1 MEHIDYHMDMAG
13 EAEAAAA
20 ANANAQAE
28 YELAQQHTEY
38 AQGLHIIN
46 ALADYAIQQEG
57 GAIDALAAYIT
68 LSRIE
73 KMAAELKGQVKDQ
86 AMTDAAKWNEK
97 TFQYFGVEIQK
108 KAAAG
113 RWDFKGLKDW
123 QAAKANLSAIEE
135 RAKAAYQQAT
145 KFGAT
150 TVTADGEEVE
160 LPTYTA
166 GGETLAIKL

>member
-1 MEHIDYHMDMAG
+1 MEQYNTT
-13 EAEAAAA
+13 E
-20 ANANAQAE
+20 
-28 YELAQQHTEY
+28 QQHTEY

-46 ALADYAIQQEG
+46 ALADYAIQQDS
-57 GAIDALAAYIT
+57 GAIDPLAAFIT

-73 KMAAELKGQVKDQ
+73 KMAADLKGQLKDQ
-86 AMTDAAKWNEK
+86 AMSEAAKWSEK
-97 TFQYFGVEIQK
+97 TFHYFGCEVQK
-108 KAAAG
+108 KASAG
-113 RWDFKGLKDW
+113 RWDFKGIKEWHDV
-123 QAAKANLSAIEE
+123 KARLITIEE
-135 RAKAAYQQAT
+135 RAKAAYLQAT

>member
-1 MEHIDYHMDMAG
+1 MVSALSDIRKHKPNQMEQIHTT
-13 EAEAAAA
+13 E
-20 ANANAQAE
+20 
-28 YELAQQHTEY
+28 QQHTEY
-38 AQGLHIIN
+38 AQGLHIQN

-73 KMAAELKGQVKDQ
+73 KMAADLKVQLKLA
-86 AMTDAAKWNEK
+86 AMIEADKWNEK
-97 TFQYFGVEIQK
+97 TFNYFGVEVQK

-123 QAAKANLSAIEE
+123 QSAKAALSAIEE
-135 RAKAAYQQAT
+135 RAKSAYQQAT

>member
-1 MEHIDYHMDMAG
+1 MEQIHNT
-13 EAEAAAA
+13 E
-20 ANANAQAE
+20 
-28 YELAQQHTEY
+28 QQHTEF

-46 ALADYAIQQEG
+46 AIADYAIQQDS
-57 GAIDALAAYIT
+57 GAIDPLAAFIT

-73 KMAAELKGQVKDQ
+73 KMAADLKGQLKEQ
-86 AMTDAAKWNEK
+86 AMTEAAKWSEK
-97 TFQYFGVEIQK
+97 TFHYFGCEIQK

-113 RWDFKGLKDW
+113 RWDYKSIREW
-123 QAAKANLSAIEE
+123 SEAKAALSAIEE
-135 RAKAAYQQAT
+135 RAKAAYLQAT

>member
-1 MEHIDYHMDMAG
+1 MEQIQTT
-13 EAEAAAA
+13 E
-20 ANANAQAE
+20 
-28 YELAQQHTEY
+28 QQHTEY

-57 GAIDALAAYIT
+57 GAIDPLAAYIT

-73 KMAAELKGQVKDQ
+73 KMAADLKGQVKDE
-86 AMTDAAKWNEK
+86 AMREAAKWSEK
-97 TFQYFGVEIQK
+97 TFHYFGVEVQK

-123 QAAKANLSAIEE
+123 QAAKAALSAIEE

-150 TVTADGEEVE
+150 TVTADGEEVQ

-166 GGETLAIKL
+166 GGETLAIKI

>member
-1 MEHIDYHMDMAG
+1 MEQIHNT
-13 EAEAAAA
+13 E
-20 ANANAQAE
+20 
-28 YELAQQHTEY
+28 QQHTEF
-38 AQGLHIIN
+38 ARGLHIIN
-46 ALADYAIQQEG
+46 AMADYAIQQDS

-73 KMAAELKGQVKDQ
+73 KMAADLKGQVKDE
-86 AMTDAAKWNEK
+86 AMREAAKWSEK
-97 TFQYFGVEIQK
+97 TFNYFGVEVQK

-113 RWDFKGLKDW
+113 RWDYKGLKDW
-123 QAAKANLSAIEE
+123 QAAKANLSSIEE
-135 RAKAAYQQAT
+135 RAKAAYLQST

>member
-1 MEHIDYHMDMAG
+1 MEQIHTT
-13 EAEAAAA
+13 E
-20 ANANAQAE
+20 
-28 YELAQQHTEY
+28 QQHTEY

-46 ALADYAIQQEG
+46 ALADYAIQQDS
-57 GAIDALAAYIT
+57 GAIDPLAAYIT

-73 KMAAELKGQVKDQ
+73 KMAADLKVQLKLA
-86 AMTDAAKWNEK
+86 AMIEAAKWSEK
-97 TFQYFGVEIQK
+97 TFNYFGVEIQK

-113 RWDFKGLKDW
+113 RWDYKAIREW
-123 QAAKANLSAIEE
+123 SEAKAALSAIAD
-135 RAKAAYQQAT
+135 RAKAAYLQAT